1 MDTVQQMVAD
11 TTAVLTEQATSNGI
25 NVWMIVALAELV
37 IIIGLLLSRKKSDDK
52 RAELKR
58 KILAEGDI
66 DIGNTMNSMFNAEPL
81 YKELIRKCH
90 PDRFAPD
97 EEKMTVASELS
108 MRITKNKHDRKILE
122 ALRQEAINKLNI
134 NI

>member
-1 MDTVQQMVAD
+1 MDTLQQIVAD
-11 TTAVLTEQATSNGI
+11 TTAIAAEQGASSGI
-25 NVWMIVALAELV
+25 NVWMVVVFVELF
-37 IIIGLLLSRKKSDDK
+37 IIIGLLISRHKSEDK

-58 KILAEGDI
+58 KVLAEGDL
-66 DIGNTMNSMFNAEPL
+66 DMGNTMNSMFNAEPL

-97 EEKMTVASELS
+97 ERKMTIASELS

-122 ALRQEAINKLNI
+122 ALRQEAVNKLNI

>member
-1 MDTVQQMVAD
+1 MDTVQQIVAD
-11 TTAVLTEQATSNGI
+11 TTAIVAEQGATSGI

-37 IIIGLLLSRKKSDDK
+37 IIIGLLLSHNKNSDK

-58 KILAEGDI
+58 KILAEGDM

-81 YKELIRKCH
+81 YRELIRKCH

-97 EEKMTVASELS
+97 EEKMAAASELS
-108 MRITKNKHDRKILE
+108 MRITKNKHDIKILE
-122 ALRQEAINKLNI
+122 ALRQEAVDKLNI

>member
-11 TTAVLTEQATSNGI
+11 TTAVLTEQATQNGI

-37 IIIGLLLSRKKSDDK
+37 IIIGLLISRKKSDDK

-97 EEKMTVASELS
+97 EAKMAAASELS
-108 MRITKNKHDRKILE
+108 MRITKNKHDRKALE

>member
-1 MDTVQQMVAD
+1 MDTVQQIVAD
-11 TTAVLTEQATSNGI
+11 TTAIVAEQGATSDI

-37 IIIGLLLSRKKSDDK
+37 IIIGLLLSRNKSNDK
-52 RAELKR
+52 RTELKR
-58 KILAEGDI
+58 KILSEGDI

-97 EEKMTVASELS
+97 EEKVAIASELS
-108 MRITKNKHDRKILE
+108 MLITKNKHDIKILE
-122 ALRQEAINKLNI
+122 ALRQEAVDKLNI